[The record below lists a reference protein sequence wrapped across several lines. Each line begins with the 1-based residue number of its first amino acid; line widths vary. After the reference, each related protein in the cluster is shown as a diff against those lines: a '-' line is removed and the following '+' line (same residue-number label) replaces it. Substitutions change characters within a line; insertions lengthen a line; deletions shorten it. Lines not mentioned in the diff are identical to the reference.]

1 MKYWRGYL
9 TAAIFGA
16 ITWVLMQF
24 AQKYGV
30 LVDMVYPYVTRSVQG
45 FLTAWTSGF
54 DFCVWQILVL
64 IFAVLVLA
72 TLVLVFVFKGSL
84 VQWLGWVLAAVSIV
98 YCLHTGVYGLNY
110 HAGPI
115 EDDLRLTMVDYTQS
129 ELEEA
134 AAFYRDQANT
144 IAAQLPRDEQGI
156 VVYSDFEDLA
166 ERAGT
171 GFRNLVL
178 ERSFSI
184 FGGDYTPVK
193 KLGWADMYSSMGIT
207 GFTCFL
213 TGEAAVNPQIPAISQ
228 PFTICHEMAHRLCVA
243 PEDAANFAA
252 YLACEASVSRE
263 FQYSGYVMAYRYCYS
278 ALQKVD
284 AAAAARIMDG
294 CANELKWDLDHYNQF
309 FSSKKDED
317 ATRLANN
324 VNDTYLKTSGDTDG
338 IASYGA
344 VCDYLVNWYL
354 AEYATEVVVEQE
366 FDPYDESQVDL
377 SGIANAKPQATEPAE
392 TENAA

>member
-16 ITWVLMQF
+16 ITWVLMQM
-24 AQKYGV
+24 AEKYAT
-30 LVDMVYPYVTRSVQG
+30 LVDMVYPYVTLSIQG
-45 FLTAWTSGF
+45 FLTSWTSGF

-64 IFAVLVLA
+64 IFAVVVLA

-98 YCLHTGVYGLNY
+98 YCLHTGIYGLNY
-110 HAGPI
+110 HAGPF
-115 EDDLRLTMVDYTQS
+115 EDDLRLTMSDYTQS

-134 AAFYRDQANT
+134 VTFYRDKANT
-144 IAAQLPRDEQGI
+144 IAVQLPRDEQGI
-156 VVYSDFEDLA
+156 VVYSEFEDLA
-166 ERAGT
+166 DRAGS

-178 ERSFSI
+178 NRSFSI
-184 FGGDYTPVK
+184 YGGDYTPVK

-213 TGEAAVNPQIPAISQ
+213 TGEAAVNPQIPSICL

-243 PEDAANFAA
+243 PEDAANFSA

-263 FQYSGYVMAYRYCYS
+263 YQYSGYFMAFRYCYS
-278 ALQKVD
+278 ALQQVD
-284 AAAAARIMDG
+284 PAAAARIMDG
-294 CANELKWDLDHYNQF
+294 CVKELKWDLDHYNQF
-309 FSSKKDED
+309 FSSRKDEE
-317 ATRLANN
+317 ATKLANN
-324 VNDTYLKTSGDTDG
+324 INDTYLKTSGDDDG

-354 AEYATEVVVEQE
+354 SDHAAEEEVELE
-366 FDPYDESQVDL
+366 FDPYDEEQVDL
-377 SGIANAKPQATEPAE
+377 SGIANAKPRETEPA
-392 TENAA
+392 A